1 MNMKSVLFFIIANL
15 LSASTLAIELDQNAP
30 DFTLKSLNGENL
42 RLEEYRGKVV
52 LINFWATWCG
62 PCRQEMPILDR
73 IRQRYQGAGFE
84 VLGVN
89 VEGKDPKA
97 RKIAKK
103 MGVSFPILFDD
114 SQQISADYNLQ
125 GMPFSVLVDR
135 AGQVRYIHTGYKPG
149 DEKSYIDHLKKLL
162 RG

>member
-1 MNMKSVLFFIIANL
+1 MNMKSVPFFVIASL
-15 LSASTLAIELDQNAP
+15 LSASTLAIELDQTAP
-30 DFTLKSLNGENL
+30 DFTLKSRNGDNL
-42 RLEEYRGKVV
+42 RLEELRGKVV

-97 RKIAKK
+97 RKISQEMA
-103 MGVSFPILFDD
+103 VSFPILFDD
-114 SQQISADYNLQ
+114 SQLTSADYDLQ
-125 GMPFSVLVDR
+125 GMPFSVLIDR

-149 DEKSYIDHLKKLL
+149 DEKSYINHLKKLL
-162 RG
+162 RD